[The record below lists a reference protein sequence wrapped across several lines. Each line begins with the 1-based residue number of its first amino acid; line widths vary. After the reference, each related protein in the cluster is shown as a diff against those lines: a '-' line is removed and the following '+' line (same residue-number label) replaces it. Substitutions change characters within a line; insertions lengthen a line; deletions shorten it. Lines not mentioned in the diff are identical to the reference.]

1 MQQYVRGFVTI
12 EGTLFEAI
20 RFSSGI
26 VHVMKS
32 RRGERVSRRVAKTF
46 FQVTEYEGK

>member
-1 MQQYVRGFVTI
+1 MQQFVRGFVTI

-32 RRGERVSRRVAKTF
+32 RRGSRVSKRIAKTF
-46 FQVTEYEGK
+46 FEITEYEGK